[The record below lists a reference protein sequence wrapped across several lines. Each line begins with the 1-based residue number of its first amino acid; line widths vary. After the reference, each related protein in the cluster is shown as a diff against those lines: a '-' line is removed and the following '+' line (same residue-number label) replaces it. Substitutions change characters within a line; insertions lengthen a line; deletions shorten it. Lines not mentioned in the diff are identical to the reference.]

1 MTFASPRGDHVE
13 WSSRGVDMSGE
24 VEKNITGDTESAG
37 RSVKASKDN
46 PQYLVK
52 SGKSGK

>member
-1 MTFASPRGDHVE
+1 
-13 WSSRGVDMSGE
+13 MSGE